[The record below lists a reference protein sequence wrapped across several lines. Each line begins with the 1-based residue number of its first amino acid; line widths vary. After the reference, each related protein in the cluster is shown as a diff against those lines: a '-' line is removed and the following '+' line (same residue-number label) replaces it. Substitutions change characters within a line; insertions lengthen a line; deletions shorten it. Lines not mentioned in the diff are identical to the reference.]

1 MNRYCYWQLNKNEQ
15 KIYTQISKGIA
26 DSSSCVKT
34 NATTKENITNIIRSV
49 LIDNP
54 QYFWFEGRVL
64 VKKDKNEIIIK
75 PHYLYGITEI
85 ESAIKLIEG
94 LVRKFS
100 CYQNSTD
107 FDKAK
112 VAYDWFTENVCYS
125 MENGGQNIHNA
136 FIEKAAV
143 CKGLSKAYQYILLKL
158 GVFSTLAEGTID
170 GVARHIWNIVEI
182 DGDYFNVDISM
193 SYSNFDHFFD
203 SSQSHDKYRMFLKPD
218 AELKQIHRWQNS
230 GCCPR
235 LICNKTYKK
244 DML

>member
-94 LVRKFS
+94 LVR
-100 CYQNSTD
+100 
-107 FDKAK
+107 
-112 VAYDWFTENVCYS
+112 
-125 MENGGQNIHNA
+125 
-136 FIEKAAV
+136 
-143 CKGLSKAYQYILLKL
+143 
-158 GVFSTLAEGTID
+158 
-170 GVARHIWNIVEI
+170 
-182 DGDYFNVDISM
+182 
-193 SYSNFDHFFD
+193 
-203 SSQSHDKYRMFLKPD
+203 
-218 AELKQIHRWQNS
+218 
-230 GCCPR
+230 
-235 LICNKTYKK
+235 
-244 DML
+244 